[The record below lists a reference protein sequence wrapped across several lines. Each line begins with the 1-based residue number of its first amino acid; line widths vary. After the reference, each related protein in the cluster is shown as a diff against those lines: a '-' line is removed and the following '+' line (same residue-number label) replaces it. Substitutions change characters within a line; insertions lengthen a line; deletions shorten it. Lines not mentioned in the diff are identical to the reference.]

1 MIVTS
6 LLPIFFLYFIL
17 LSGYCSEL
25 LNCSLQKY
33 MDNNIF
39 FRHLLIFLSI
49 YIFTFVLNWYTFES
63 LQIQHVSRN
72 KNDEESNKTE
82 KDIITKEV
90 NFKKLLNWFI
100 QSSFIY
106 LIFLITTKSEVKQFL
121 LFFIIVLIC
130 IILQLILKSIS
141 SEEYSELNN
150 KIYLKND
157 DYNGSNKSNVILL
170 HNTTSIGYLFSFII
184 IFHGFYKY
192 YNRQRKDHKK
202 NWNNLKFIF
211 GTTTKSGKECSNLK

>member
-211 GTTTKSGKECSNLK
+211 GTTTKSGKECSNLN